1 MQTGFAAHAY
11 LVHREGVLRMSTT
24 SMRRSVIVA
33 VVLAALAV
41 PSWAAAAVETF
52 HGFEANAVA
61 NYVIDVTCTDGST
74 VEQRVQV
81 IAGHRR
87 SPRTASRLKTVTSS
101 ASASSASTAPA
112 ASLTERGAGDA
123 EFTWSPSL
131 QEAAVTGT
139 VTMDQDRVVTVDM
152 SWEGTGPVETTSNT
166 TIFPGFVG
174 HFTGKE
180 RDGVATGTVVVDGA
194 TLVDGSTV
202 NASIETLED
211 NDTTTGQA

>member
-1 MQTGFAAHAY
+1 
-11 LVHREGVLRMSTT
+11 
-24 SMRRSVIVA
+24 MRWSAIVA

-61 NYVIDVTCTDGST
+61 NYVVDVTCADGST

-81 IAGHRR
+81 IAGHEEE
-87 SPRTASRLKTVTSS
+87 SENGVTIEDRDFLSVRIFGFDC
-101 ASASSASTAPA
+101 AGGFF
-112 ASLTERGAGDA
+112 TERGAGDA

-139 VTMDQDRVVTVDM
+139 VTTDQDRVVTVDM

-180 RDGVATGTVVVDGA
+180 RDAVATGTVVVDGA
-194 TLVDGSTV
+194 TLVDGSTA

-211 NDTTTGQA
+211 KNTTTGQA